1 MKRMTPATRLILD
14 TLKRKYEY
22 FSKRNMLAADGSFY
36 CLDKYLMDQL
46 GIGDNTIRR
55 ARIFL
60 KEAGEINY
68 LIGKHKGAPT
78 RYWVTPKDAKMASTQ
93 SSKEAKMEPSTQGT
107 KGANLSAK
115 EANLAIKAS
124 QIGTLD
130 NKSVIKAEN
139 KEEPNISSLSEEV
152 KEGMKSF
159 AKLYGID
166 RTVKMFTDKGYSLEP
181 IQQIFTS
188 VEECRI

>member
-1 MKRMTPATRLILD
+1 MTPATRLILD

-22 FSKRNMLAADGSFY
+22 FSKRNMLATDGSFY

-60 KEAGEINY
+60 KESGEINY
-68 LIGKHKGAPT
+68 LVGRHKGAPT
-78 RYWVTPKDAKMASTQ
+78 RYWVIPKDAKMASTQ

-124 QIGTLD
+124 QIDTLD
-130 NKSVIKAEN
+130 NKTVIKVEN

-181 IQQIFTS
+181 IQQIFTG
-188 VEECRI
+188 VEECKI

>member
-22 FSKRNMLAADGSFY
+22 FSKRNMLAADRSFY
-36 CLDKYLMDQL
+36 CLDKYLMNQL

-60 KEAGEINY
+60 KESGELNY

-78 RYWVTPKDAKMASTQ
+78 RYWIIPKGSKMEPTENP
-93 SSKEAKMEPSTQGT
+93 KEAKKEPFGQDT
-107 KGANLSAK
+107 KGANLSAE

-130 NKSVIKAEN
+130 NKTVIKAEN
-139 KEEPNISSLSEEV
+139 KEEPNISSLSEEI
-152 KEGMKSF
+152 KEGIRAYARSFGILKASSLLLGKGCDKSLIEKILEE
-159 AKLYGID
+159 A
-166 RTVKMFTDKGYSLEP
+166 TVNA
-181 IQQIFTS
+181 
-188 VEECRI
+188 

>member
-1 MKRMTPATRLILD
+1 MTPATRLIFD

-60 KEAGEINY
+60 KEAGGINY
-68 LIGKHKGAPT
+68 LVGRHKGAPT
-78 RYWVTPKDAKMASTQ
+78 RYWVIPKDAKMTSTQ
-93 SSKEAKMEPSTQGT
+93 SSKEAKMEPSTQGI
-107 KGANLSAK
+107 KGGNLPAE

-181 IQQIFTS
+181 IQQIFAS
-188 VEECRI
+188 VEECKT